1 MSDNLSFKN
10 IFKRETKLATYI
22 VICLTIV
29 VLSLSYAMFFKVD
42 GNSKNQVVEAG
53 DLVFTY
59 ENSSQTITQEGK
71 ESCFMPMSAEET
83 QLYLGTCDYK
93 LSVQNTGSLKGAYTL
108 KLVANAENTIE
119 ANKLKVVLRKQEGE
133 TFQIVSGYENGK
145 TVSELSNG
153 VLIEDEEMERNST
166 VVFSVS
172 LIIDESVATEG
183 DTSKV
188 LSYKIEGTGLV
199 HESQDI
205 HTVPSYS
212 EDILN
217 GAYPVLKE
225 PLIPVTIDNNGTVKR
240 ADLST
245 EWYSYEKKNW
255 ANAVILIDE
264 SQNSNYQAGD
274 TISENVIESYFVWIP
289 KYRYQLWDL
298 GQYDS
303 LTEIDTSKV
312 HEIPVIF
319 GDYNTSDNVSGE
331 CTTPMKSGATG
342 SCQIGDYMTHPAFL
356 SIPSTGFW
364 VGKFETGYN
373 GANSTTE
380 AEQNVNDSS
389 KVIIK
394 PNTYSWRNIQAAN
407 AFYTSYDY
415 QRELD
420 SHMMKN
426 IEWGAVAYLQ
436 HSAYG
441 SQASVRINNNSDYI
455 TGYQA
460 NDEPTCGYTGTNE
473 ECNKYCN
480 DGTCNTAYP
489 NSILAST
496 TNNISGVFD
505 MSGGSWEYVMGVIV
519 DENGNPMSGRNS
531 ISNSGFNGT
540 FGCPT
545 CDGDTSGLT
554 ELTNGYSWPDA
565 KYYDTYAYA
574 KVDEQYGRRI
584 LGDATGEMGP
594 FSNAT
599 YLTQIRKI
607 SSWNNNS
614 ALFIWN
620 GYSLAIRSAAS
631 NCGSEAGTFAFSA
644 ENGRLR
650 DGISFRLILNP

>member
-1 MSDNLSFKN
+1 
-10 IFKRETKLATYI
+10 
-22 VICLTIV
+22 
-29 VLSLSYAMFFKVD
+29 
-42 GNSKNQVVEAG
+42 
-53 DLVFTY
+53 
-59 ENSSQTITQEGK
+59 
-71 ESCFMPMSAEET
+71 
-83 QLYLGTCDYK
+83 
-93 LSVQNTGSLKGAYTL
+93 
-108 KLVANAENTIE
+108 
-119 ANKLKVVLRKQEGE
+119 
-133 TFQIVSGYENGK
+133 
-145 TVSELSNG
+145 
-153 VLIEDEEMERNST
+153 MERNST

>member
-53 DLVFTY
+53 DLIFTY

>member
-153 VLIEDEEMERNST
+153 VLIEDEEMEPNST

-183 DTSKV
+183 DISKV

-460 NDEPTCGYTGTNE
+460 NDEPTCGYTETNE